1 MREVIII
8 ILLLCI
14 LNTFLLVKHMSHM
27 RKCNQ
32 ENYSGDVGYTTH
44 TYVGPSQG
52 VAFCSGAGNRVI
64 NLNPEETDALIFNG
78 PPKDKKDK
86 KDK

>member
-32 ENYSGDVGYTTH
+32 ENYSGGDVGYTTH

-78 PPKDKKDK
+78 PPKDK
-86 KDK
+86 